1 MARCCTRYFRCGC
14 CDECTACCLWPAERQ
29 IRATADRLFDTVNQ
43 DETCCGCKDEVLNK
57 TEVMLLMRMLQDEGR
72 DTLRQHRG
80 LIGEIVNQ
88 LRAKTAADSEGGT
101 DVTRDEM
108 RDVLLSATSR
118 YQTMAVDAILA
129 ELQRDYANLGGEST
143 PAAQTMERGRTGRNG
158 RGRRAP
164 LLEQ

>member
-14 CDECTACCLWPAERQ
+14 CDECTACCLWPAEKQ

-43 DETCCGCKDEVLNK
+43 DTTCCGCKDEVLSK

-80 LIGEIVNQ
+80 LIAEIINQ
-88 LRAKTAADSEGGT
+88 LRAKTAADSEGGA

-118 YQTMAVDAILA
+118 YQTMAVDAIAA
-129 ELQRDYANLGGEST
+129 ELQRDYANMGEAT
-143 PAAQTMERGRTGRNG
+143 PATQTMERGGTRHG

-164 LLEQ
+164 LLVEH

>member
-1 MARCCTRYFRCGC
+1 M
-14 CDECTACCLWPAERQ
+14 L
-29 IRATADRLFDTVNQ
+29 RLQ
-43 DETCCGCKDEVLNK
+43 RPGA
-57 TEVMLLMRMLQDEGR
+57 QR

-118 YQTMAVDAILA
+118 YQTMAVDAIAA

-143 PAAQTMERGRTGRNG
+143 PAAQTMERGGAGRG
-158 RGRRAP
+158 HGRRAP